1 MQSLHVQ
8 FCYSLLQVWGF
19 ELNPNCL
26 VHKVKKLLSK
36 LLKKF
41 IEWNVDKVNILQKC
55 SFVVCTYIS
64 FSSPYFSKK
73 KDQSVLYDGKK
84 CQFLEQFL
92 SPPCYS

>member
-1 MQSLHVQ
+1 M
-8 FCYSLLQVWGF
+8 WGF

-26 VHKVKKLLSK
+26 VHKVKKLCTFK
-36 LLKKF
+36 IIEKI
-41 IEWNVDKVNILQKC
+41 IEWNVDKGNIYYKNVPLLY
-55 SFVVCTYIS
+55 VLTYLFHLHI
-64 FSSPYFSKK
+64 FRKK